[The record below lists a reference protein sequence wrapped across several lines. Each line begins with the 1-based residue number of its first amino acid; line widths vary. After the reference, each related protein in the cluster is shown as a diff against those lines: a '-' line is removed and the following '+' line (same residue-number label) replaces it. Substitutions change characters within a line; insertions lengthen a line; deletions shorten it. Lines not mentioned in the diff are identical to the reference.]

1 MPPLTMVEGYVT
13 VNSRHQRRDPHLF
26 LRRLFN
32 AINAAMQDRRFLLP
46 VLCLTLVLALGAGP
60 SHSADWPEFRG
71 PTGQGQSTETG
82 LPLQWS
88 ESENIAW
95 KVAIPG
101 QGWSSPVVEGGEI
114 WLTTAQ
120 ENGSLQVLAIEAAS
134 GRVRQAIEVFRH
146 PRLPS
151 IHNKNSYAS
160 PTPILESD
168 RVYVHF
174 GTLGTAALSRDGRIL
189 WTNQELRY
197 EHRHGP
203 GGSPALAG
211 ALLVISCDGT
221 DRQYVVALDKNT
233 GEIRWRKDRRVG
245 AMAYTTPLVIET
257 EGREQVVSAGGNRA
271 VSYDLKTGQAL
282 WWIGYDGFS
291 LITRPVFGHGLVYL
305 TSGYNR
311 AVLFAVRPDGRGDVS
326 ASHVAWRLDRGA
338 PNTPSPLLV
347 GDEIYVV
354 SDRGIASC
362 LDARSGKLHWRQ
374 RLSGSFSAS
383 PVYADGRIYFLNES
397 GETSVVK
404 PGTSFE
410 LLARNPLPGRTLAS
424 IAVAEGAIFLRTATH
439 LYRIEQR

>member
-1 MPPLTMVEGYVT
+1 M
-13 VNSRHQRRDPHLF
+13 QRR
-26 LRRLFN
+26 
-32 AINAAMQDRRFLLP
+32 RFPLL
-46 VLCLTLVLALGAGP
+46 VFYWTLVLVIGTGP
-60 SHSADWPEFRG
+60 SGSADWPEFRG
-71 PTGQGQSTETG
+71 PTGQGQSTDTG
-82 LPLQWS
+82 IPLHWS

-95 KVAIPG
+95 KVPIPG
-101 QGWSSPVVEGGEI
+101 QGWSSPVIKSGEI
-114 WLTTAQ
+114 WLTTS
-120 ENGSLQVLAIEAAS
+120 EGNGSLKVLAIEAAS
-134 GRVRQAIEVFRH
+134 GRTRQAIEVFRH
-146 PRLPS
+146 PRLPP
-151 IHNKNSYAS
+151 IHRKNSYAS
-160 PTPILESD
+160 PTPILEGD

-174 GTLGTAALSRDGRIL
+174 GTLGTAALSREGKIL

-211 ALLVISCDGT
+211 GLLVISCDGT

-233 GEIRWRKDRRVG
+233 GEIRWRKNRRGG

-257 EGREQVVSAGGNRA
+257 GGSQQVVSSGGNRA
-271 VSYDLKTGQAL
+271 VSYDLKTGEPL

-311 AVLFAVRPDGRGDVS
+311 AVLLAVRPDGRGDVS
-326 ASHVAWRLDRGA
+326 GSHVAWTLDRGA

-347 GDEIYVV
+347 GDELYVV

-374 RLSGSFSAS
+374 RLGGSFSAS

-404 PGTSFE
+404 PGTRFE
-410 LLARNPLPGRTLAS
+410 RLAGNTLPGRTLAS
-424 IAVAEGAIFLRTATH
+424 IAVADGAIFLRTATH
-439 LYRIEQR
+439 LYRIEER

>member
-1 MPPLTMVEGYVT
+1 MSPLTARTRGEIPIYFP
-13 VNSRHQRRDPHLF
+13 RL
-26 LRRLFN
+26 LFN
-32 AINAAMQDRRFLLP
+32 AINADRQDRRFLLP

-60 SHSADWPEFRG
+60 SQSADWPEFRG
-71 PTGQGQSTETG
+71 PTGQGQSTDAG
-82 LPLQWS
+82 LPLHWS

-95 KVAIPG
+95 KVPIPG
-101 QGWSSPVVEGGEI
+101 QGWSSPVVAGGEI
-114 WLTTAQ
+114 WLTTA
-120 ENGSLQVLAIEAAS
+120 EGNGSLQVLAIEAAS
-134 GRVRQAIEVFRH
+134 GRVRQTIEVFRQ
-146 PRLPS
+146 PRRPS
-151 IHNKNSYAS
+151 IHRKNSYAS
-160 PTPILESD
+160 PTPILEGD

-174 GTLGTAALSRDGRIL
+174 GTLGTAALSREGKIL

-197 EHRHGP
+197 EHGHGP

-257 EGREQVVSAGGNRA
+257 DGREQVVSTGGNRA
-271 VSYDLKTGQAL
+271 VSYDLKTGKAL
-282 WWIGYDGFS
+282 WWIGYEGFS
-291 LITRPVFGHGLVYL
+291 LITRPVFGHGLVYI

-326 ASHVAWRLDRGA
+326 SSHVAWMLDRGA

-374 RLSGSFSAS
+374 RLGGSFSAS

-439 LYRIEQR
+439 LYRIEQK

>member
-1 MPPLTMVEGYVT
+1 M
-13 VNSRHQRRDPHLF
+13 
-26 LRRLFN
+26 
-32 AINAAMQDRRFLLP
+32 
-46 VLCLTLVLALGAGP
+46 LVIGTGP
-60 SHSADWPEFRG
+60 SRSADWPEFRG
-71 PTGQGQSTETG
+71 PTGQGQSNDTG
-82 LPLQWS
+82 IPLHWS

-95 KVAIPG
+95 KVPIPG
-101 QGWSSPVVEGGEI
+101 QGWSSPVIEGGEI
-114 WLTTAQ
+114 WLTTSE
-120 ENGSLQVLAIEAAS
+120 ENGSLKVLAIEAAA
-134 GRVRQAIEVFRH
+134 GRTRQAIEVFRH
-146 PRLPS
+146 ARLPP
-151 IHNKNSYAS
+151 IHRKNSYAS
-160 PTPILESD
+160 PTPILEGD

-174 GTLGTAALSRDGRIL
+174 GTLGTAALSREGKIL

-211 ALLVISCDGT
+211 GLLVISCDGT

-233 GEIRWRKDRRVG
+233 GEIRWRKNRRRG

-257 EGREQVVSAGGNRA
+257 DGSQQVVSSGGNQA
-271 VSYDLKTGQAL
+271 VSYDLKTGEPL

-305 TSGYNR
+305 TSGYMR
-311 AVLFAVRPDGRGDVS
+311 AVLLAVRPDGRGDVS
-326 ASHVAWRLDRGA
+326 GSHVAWTLDRGA

-374 RLSGSFSAS
+374 RLGGSFSAS

-397 GETSVVK
+397 GETSVVE

-410 LLARNPLPGRTLAS
+410 RLARNTLPGRTLAS
-424 IAVAEGAIFLRTATH
+424 IAVADGAIFLRTATH
-439 LYRIEQR
+439 LYRIEEK